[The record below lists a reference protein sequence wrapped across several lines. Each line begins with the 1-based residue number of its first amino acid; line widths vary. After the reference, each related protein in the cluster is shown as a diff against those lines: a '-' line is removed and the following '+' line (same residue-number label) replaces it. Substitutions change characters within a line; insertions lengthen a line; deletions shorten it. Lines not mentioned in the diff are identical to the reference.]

1 MIATTTKAAKQSVH
15 LYFLILLVHVS
26 KLLQNMK
33 LTYLIRIVHRA
44 ILNGYE
50 RFLGPLYEL
59 DLG

>member
-15 LYFLILLVHVS
+15 LYFHILLVS

-33 LTYLIRIVHRA
+33 LTYLIRIVRRA

>member
-15 LYFLILLVHVS
+15 LYFLILLVS
-26 KLLQNMK
+26 KFLQNMK
-33 LTYLIRIVHRA
+33 LTYLIRIVRRA

>member
-15 LYFLILLVHVS
+15 LYFLILLVS

>member
-1 MIATTTKAAKQSVH
+1 MIATTTKAAKQSIH
-15 LYFLILLVHVS
+15 LYFLILLVS
-26 KLLQNMK
+26 ELLQNMK
-33 LTYLIRIVHRA
+33 LTYLIRIVRRA